1 MGWIRKQLDAG
12 QAERVI
18 AALKRYRR
26 FEAAAVSKTS
36 TGPTSSIGCL
46 LTPPP
51 VAYPADRASKWRMKA
66 MSWKLPLAFAA
77 CLPIALA
84 ACSGGGTPAP
94 RDGPDEPPE
103 TLQDVEAAKTAAEA
117 AVEAAGRKLTA
128 AQTQAERDEATLER
142 DAARAAVTSETARVS
157 LETIRGQIR
166 TAAQNAQQA
175 STPEQRTAART
186 ALISLQTRLAAA
198 LSGATSALQAARAAL
213 QADGAS
219 RAGAS
224 ARTYAEG
231 VQRRAQANL
240 QSVRSANQQIADAL
254 RRVPERTEP
263 VSDPS
268 GNSGSYVQSRV
279 QDLTVTHLEMTDAWL
294 IEDEFDIGE
303 FVCDRGTGCTGVG
316 ESESVGR
323 LWEDLSGASDQS
335 NGFALLRP
343 DPINRVE
350 VSFKT
355 IDVVTASTDAVA
367 PDTDGGAPAITAPVA
382 ASTHRP
388 AVFATSTN
396 IGGVGQY
403 SGFFTSIAATRRSST
418 DRFVYAGGFSSAFGE
433 RHSGGRPSATATW
446 RGAMVG
452 QSRGSIGNGAQLAG
466 EAVLTY
472 SIADSTIDVALSQ
485 ISSYGSVTYSG
496 PRSFVWN
503 DLEVNSDGT
512 FHIPG
517 YTNDR
522 SGTRLHP
529 TLGYIEGDFYGPN
542 AEETAGVFER
552 GSVQGAW
559 LAITGN

>member
-1 MGWIRKQLDAG
+1 
-12 QAERVI
+12 
-18 AALKRYRR
+18 
-26 FEAAAVSKTS
+26 
-36 TGPTSSIGCL
+36 
-46 LTPPP
+46 
-51 VAYPADRASKWRMKA
+51 

-84 ACSGGGTPAP
+84 ACSGGGTSAP
-94 RDGPDEPPE
+94 GDGPDGPPE
-103 TLQDVEAAKTAAEA
+103 ALREAEAAKTAAEA
-117 AVEAAGRKLTA
+117 AVSAAERKLTA
-128 AQTQAERDEATLER
+128 ARTQAERDEATLER

-157 LETIRGQIR
+157 LETIRGQIQ
-166 TAAQNAQQA
+166 TAVQNARQA
-175 STPEQRTAART
+175 STQEQRTVART
-186 ALISLQTRLAAA
+186 ALSNLQTRLAAA
-198 LSGATSALQAARAAL
+198 LSGATSALQAAQAAL
-213 QADGAS
+213 GADGAS
-219 RAGAS
+219 GAGAS
-224 ARTYAEG
+224 ARRYAEG
-231 VQRRAQANL
+231 VQSRAQANL

-263 VSDPS
+263 VSEPS
-268 GNSGSYVQSRV
+268 GSTGSYVQSRV
-279 QDLTVTHLEMTDAWL
+279 QDLNVTHLEITDAWL
-294 IEDEFDIGE
+294 IGDEFSIE
-303 FVCDRGTGCTGVG
+303 EVVCDRGTGCTSLG
-316 ESESVGR
+316 ESAGMI
-323 LWEDLSGASDQS
+323 WEELSGASDQS

-355 IDVVTASTDAVA
+355 ITAGTAPTSSTVGA
-367 PDTDGGAPAITAPVA
+367 PDLGTTPVA

-388 AVFATSTN
+388 PVLDTSTF
-396 IGGVGQY
+396 IGGVGQH
-403 SGFFTSIAATRRSST
+403 SGFFTLIGATRRSST
-418 DRFVYAGGFSSAFGE
+418 DRFVYDGGFSSAFGE

-452 QSRGSIGNGAQLAG
+452 QSRGSIGNGARLAG

-472 SIADSTIDVALSQ
+472 SISDSTIDIAFSQ
-485 ISSYGSVTYSG
+485 ISAYGSVTYSG

-522 SGTRLHP
+522 IGTRLHP

-559 LAITGN
+559 LAIADN

>member
-1 MGWIRKQLDAG
+1 
-12 QAERVI
+12 
-18 AALKRYRR
+18 
-26 FEAAAVSKTS
+26 
-36 TGPTSSIGCL
+36 
-46 LTPPP
+46 
-51 VAYPADRASKWRMKA
+51 

-94 RDGPDEPPE
+94 GDGPPE
-103 TLQDVEAAKTAAEA
+103 TLQDVEDAKTAAEA
-117 AVEAAGRKLTA
+117 AVSAAERKLTA
-128 AQTQAERDEATLER
+128 ARTQAERDEATLER

-157 LETIRGQIR
+157 LETIRGQIQ
-166 TAAQNAQQA
+166 TAVQNARQA
-175 STPEQRTAART
+175 STQEQRTVART
-186 ALISLQTRLAAA
+186 ALSNLQTRLAAA
-198 LSGATSALQAARAAL
+198 LSGATSALQAAQAAL
-213 QADGAS
+213 GADGAS
-219 RAGAS
+219 GAGAS
-224 ARTYAEG
+224 ARRYAEG
-231 VQRRAQANL
+231 VQSRAQANL

-263 VSDPS
+263 VSEPS
-268 GNSGSYVQSRV
+268 GSTGSYVQSRV
-279 QDLTVTHLEMTDAWL
+279 QDLSVTHLEITDAWL
-294 IEDEFDIGE
+294 IGDEFSIE
-303 FVCDRGTGCTGVG
+303 EVVCDRGTGCTSLG
-316 ESESVGR
+316 ESAGMI
-323 LWEDLSGASDQS
+323 WEELSGASDQS

-355 IDVVTASTDAVA
+355 VTAITSGTA
-367 PDTDGGAPAITAPVA
+367 PTTPTAGTGSGDDGGPDVGSGDDGGPDVGSGDDGGPDVGAVPVA
-382 ASTHRP
+382 LD
-388 AVFATSTN
+388 TSTF
-396 IGGVGQY
+396 IGGVGQH
-403 SGFFTSIAATRRSST
+403 SGFFTLIGATRRSST
-418 DRFVYAGGFSSAFGE
+418 DRFVYDGGFSSAFGE

-452 QSRGSIGNGAQLAG
+452 QSRGSIGNGARLAG

-472 SIADSTIDVALSQ
+472 SISDSTIDVAFSQ
-485 ISSYGSVTYSG
+485 ISAYGSVTYSG

-522 SGTRLHP
+522 IGTRLHP

-559 LAITGN
+559 LAIADN